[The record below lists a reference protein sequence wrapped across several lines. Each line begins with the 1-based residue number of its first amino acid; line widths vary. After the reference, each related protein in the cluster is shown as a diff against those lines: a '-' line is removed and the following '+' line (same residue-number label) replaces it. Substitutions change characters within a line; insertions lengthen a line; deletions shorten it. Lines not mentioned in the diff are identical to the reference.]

1 MQLFPATCDT
11 AINSSEHR
19 KVNRQVTG
27 IGSPVMLPDIP
38 SPMLLIVSANAR
50 TTASFW
56 SILLDASRSYAFR
69 LFCCEMCIRDRVYS
83 FQRHISTCARDYR
96 MSVAGCRQENLPVSY
111 THLDVYKRQRQL
123 CKLSV

>member
-1 MQLFPATCDT
+1 MQLFPAICDT

-56 SILLDASRSYAFR
+56 SILLDASRSYAFQTF
-69 LFCCEMCIRDRVYS
+69 LLCPVILKQNPTPDQHQQDSSDSVGSIR
-83 FQRHISTCARDYR
+83 
-96 MSVAGCRQENLPVSY
+96 
-111 THLDVYKRQRQL
+111 
-123 CKLSV
+123 